1 MKAIGRMMSRGRDV
15 ASTSRPRAP
24 SLDRTTYVLDA
35 RTLLHHRTGQ
45 TMALASTAIG
55 RTFSIESG
63 PHDIA
68 HHPVSGRRS
77 ERGAAATKKA
87 RSQIAIVDVIGPL
100 SQRADYFCGW
110 IDGYDSIAE
119 RVTSAIED
127 TEVGAVVLRVDS
139 PGGDLAGLE
148 ECIRSIVAVRDAE
161 QKPIGVYVDEL
172 ACSAAYWLAAGV
184 SDAGIFAPT
193 SAEVGSIG
201 CYTMFADMRG
211 ALEQEG
217 NAVTLVRDPPGKD
230 AGNPFDPVVDVAL
243 ERERVR
249 VTEAATRFYEAIG
262 SLRGVD
268 ALLVRALNGATFGA
282 AAALEKKLIDG
293 VMSISGVIETMS
305 AKAQESELSGMR
317 GRLSGAKAR
326 RTSAMKNTKRQAA
339 EDVPAGE
346 GESNSSGR
354 ATAAEVSTAAAD
366 CATVCTDAA
375 TACDGGTA
383 DEAIAATTAM
393 IAACE
398 NAIKV
403 GQSFLGGG
411 TLDAPAEMAEPT
423 EPAAAAADARVLK
436 LLDTIESERRAEAA
450 TKRAAAVAEE
460 RAKLL
465 AESRI
470 VSKELRAL
478 VEDPKTPIETAR
490 RIARSFPA
498 EVPNLAGDVTAVGS
512 LAGGGTGVA
521 GLTEREL
528 KICRDTGC
536 TPEKFAELKAR
547 REAQAGRS

>member
-1 MKAIGRMMSRGRDV
+1 MIARGRDV
-15 ASTSRPRAP
+15 AATSQPRAP
-24 SLDRTTYVLDA
+24 SLDRVTYVLDA
-35 RTLLHHRTGQ
+35 RTLLHHRAGQ
-45 TMALASTAIG
+45 TMALASMAIG

-63 PHDIA
+63 PHDIVR
-68 HHPVSGRRS
+68 HPMSGRRS
-77 ERGAAATKKA
+77 DRTAGSTKKA
-87 RSQIAIVDVIGPL
+87 RSQIAVVDVIGPL

-119 RVTSAIED
+119 RVTSALED
-127 TEVGAVVLRVDS
+127 SEVGAVVLRVDS
-139 PGGDLAGLE
+139 PGGDLSGLE
-148 ECIRSIVAVRDAE
+148 ECIRTIRAVRDAE

-211 ALEQEG
+211 ALEKEG

-230 AGNPFDPVVDVAL
+230 AGNPFDPVTDVAL

-268 ALLVRALNGATFGA
+268 ALLIRALDGATFGS
-282 AAALEKKLIDG
+282 AAALERKLIDE
-293 VMSISGVIETMS
+293 VLSIDDVIEAMG
-305 AKAQESELSGMR
+305 AKAKESELSGMR
-317 GRLSGAKAR
+317 GRLSGARAQRK
-326 RTSAMKNTKRQAA
+326 SAMKITKRQAA
-339 EDVPAGE
+339 EDMPPGE
-346 GESNSSGR
+346 TGEAEPSSSGR

-411 TLDAPAEMAEPT
+411 TLDAPAEMAEP
-423 EPAAAAADARVLK
+423 PAAAAADARVLK

-450 TKRAAAVAEE
+450 AKRAATVAEE

-470 VSKELRAL
+470 VSKELRSL
-478 VEDPKTPIETAR
+478 VEDPATPIETAR
-490 RIARSFPA
+490 RIAKSFPA
-498 EVPNLAGDVTAVGS
+498 AVPNLAGDVTTVGS
-512 LAGGGTGVA
+512 LAGGGAGAA
-521 GLTEREL
+521 GLTEREI
-528 KICRDTGC
+528 KICKDTGC